1 MVKTVQIIET
11 IKNLHLEARPLRLK
25 KSETGETLGLICNY
39 VAQETLFLFGHEEG
53 GGFCQDFIDEVL
65 DESFQEEWGAWAY
78 ELLGVTAP
86 EERELIAEE
95 ALYLLY

>member
-1 MVKTVQIIET
+1 MVLNAQ
-11 IKNLHLEARPLRLK
+11 K
-25 KSETGETLGLICNY
+25 KGSPNR
-39 VAQETLFLFGHEEG
+39 AFF
-53 GGFCQDFIDEVL
+53 
-65 DESFQEEWGAWAY
+65 AWAY